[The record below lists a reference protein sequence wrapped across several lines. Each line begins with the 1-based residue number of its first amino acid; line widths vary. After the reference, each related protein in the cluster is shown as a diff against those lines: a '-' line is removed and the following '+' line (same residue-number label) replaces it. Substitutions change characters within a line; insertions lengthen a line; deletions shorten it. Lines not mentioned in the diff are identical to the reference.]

1 MVYDCMGNWIL
12 TSYNHVLAAC
22 RTSASSPQHV
32 QPRWNRPWRQC
43 QAWRAGTARTK
54 SVTRC
59 EIVTFIQNL
68 QECAVFCADKS
79 CLLKSMLTYL
89 LGSSWIHV
97 FNMFSTFTAF
107 LMSRYGLMKDRF
119 KSAGDF
125 FKVLDVNGDGVLQ
138 HEEFQRSMKK
148 VFKGEQQG
156 FLGDCSDVHWVSTKK
171 ALESSW
177 IFCGIQII
185 IAIMISKKSEV
196 LVYHEISWNV
206 IQWHG
211 MSFNI
216 MKRREMSWNH
226 ETFRFAFL
234 QPWFPLSFSMDLKWC
249 YKSTSRCQAS
259 ESTEACLQK
268 WSRLLRV
275 LRDFSWYQQNTTFFR
290 SFSKV
295 SSDVHLDCS
304 YLFARAGFLLV
315 ASLRCESCLRIPWID
330 FNRIKTSTQ
339 CLMNLCWWIFSASTF
354 MWHASIP
361 ERHVLAR
368 RRSKTLQCSRHLGP
382 WKCHIAGQR
391 QRERD
396 WETFRCPFRT
406 LKQIET
412 YIENCS
418 NRLEHI

>member
-1 MVYDCMGNWIL
+1 MSFNGM
-12 TSYNHVLAAC
+12 
-22 RTSASSPQHV
+22 
-32 QPRWNRPWRQC
+32 
-43 QAWRAGTARTK
+43 
-54 SVTRC
+54 
-59 EIVTFIQNL
+59 
-68 QECAVFCADKS
+68 ECHS
-79 CLLKSMLTYL
+79 
-89 LGSSWIHV
+89 
-97 FNMFSTFTAF
+97 
-107 LMSRYGLMKDRF
+107 
-119 KSAGDF
+119 
-125 FKVLDVNGDGVLQ
+125 
-138 HEEFQRSMKK
+138 
-148 VFKGEQQG
+148 
-156 FLGDCSDVHWVSTKK
+156 
-171 ALESSW
+171 
-177 IFCGIQII
+177 
-185 IAIMISKKSEV
+185 
-196 LVYHEISWNV
+196 ISWNV
-206 IQWHG
+206 V
-211 MSFNI
+211 
-216 MKRREMSWNH
+216 KCH
-226 ETFRFAFL
+226 ETMKHSDLHSCNLDSHFL
-234 QPWFPLSFSMDLKWC
+234 FQW
-249 YKSTSRCQAS
+249 TSNDATSVPPDAKPQNHP

-295 SSDVHLDCS
+295 SNDVHLDCS